1 MLCSLS
7 ECMHRYITVRFHGQM
22 DDKIQP
28 RRYIIET
35 AARDRA
41 DHALTRTRAA
51 RLGLNGAHGRPETR
65 RCRCSLR

>member
-28 RRYIIET
+28 GDI
-35 AARDRA
+35 
-41 DHALTRTRAA
+41 
-51 RLGLNGAHGRPETR
+51 
-65 RCRCSLR
+65 